1 VAAWTKPAIIIGS
14 GMLAL
19 GAGLGVASVA
29 SADTPVAPTPTIAPS
44 SPTTPGGPP
53 PGAERPDWPTSPE
66 QQEPDWPTS
75 PEQQEPDWPTSPEQ
89 QEREAALIKVLAE
102 MLGVDETEIKAA
114 LDEVRAAYEA
124 EGSAALDAYLDEAVR
139 SGLLTQDEAD
149 AIKQAVEEGLSGSY

>member
-66 QQEPDWPTS
+66 QQEPDWPTG
-75 PEQQEPDWPTSPEQ
+75 PEQ

>member
-1 VAAWTKPAIIIGS
+1 MAAWTKPAIIIGS

-66 QQEPDWPTS
+66 QQE
-75 PEQQEPDWPTSPEQ
+75 
-89 QEREAALIKVLAE
+89 REAALIKALAE

>member
-1 VAAWTKPAIIIGS
+1 MAAWTKPAIIIGS

-53 PGAERPDWPTSPE
+53 PGAER
-66 QQEPDWPTS
+66 PDWPTS

-149 AIKQAVEEGLSGSY
+149 AIKQTVEEGLSGSY

>member
-1 VAAWTKPAIIIGS
+1 MAAWTKPAIIIGS

-29 SADTPVAPTPTIAPS
+29 SADTPVAPAPTIAPS

-53 PGAERPDWPTSPE
+53 PGAER
-66 QQEPDWPTS
+66 
-75 PEQQEPDWPTSPEQ
+75 PDWPTSPEQ

-114 LDEVRAAYEA
+114 LDEVRAAYET

>member
-1 VAAWTKPAIIIGS
+1 MAAWTKPAIIIGS

-29 SADTPVAPTPTIAPS
+29 SADTPVAPTPIAPS

-53 PGAERPDWPTSPE
+53 PGAER
-66 QQEPDWPTS
+66 
-75 PEQQEPDWPTSPEQ
+75 PDWPTSPEQ

-114 LDEVRAAYEA
+114 LDEVRAAYET
-124 EGSAALDAYLDEAVR
+124 EGPAALDAYLDEAVR

>member
-1 VAAWTKPAIIIGS
+1 MAAWTKPAIIIGS

-29 SADTPVAPTPTIAPS
+29 SADTTVAPTPTIAPS

-53 PGAERPDWPTSPE
+53 PRAER
-66 QQEPDWPTS
+66 
-75 PEQQEPDWPTSPEQ
+75 PDWPTSPEQ

-139 SGLLTQDEAD
+139 SGLFTQDEAD
-149 AIKQAVEEGLSGSY
+149 AIKQAVEEGLSGTY

>member
-1 VAAWTKPAIIIGS
+1 MAAWTKPAIIIGS

-29 SADTPVAPTPTIAPS
+29 SADTPVAPNPTTAPS

-66 QQEPDWPTS
+66 QQD
-75 PEQQEPDWPTSPEQ
+75 
-89 QEREAALIKVLAE
+89 REAALIKVLAE
-102 MLGVDETEIKAA
+102 MLGVDEAEIKAA

-124 EGSAALDAYLDEAVR
+124 EGGPAALDAYLDEAVR

-149 AIKQAVEEGLSGSY
+149 AIKQAVEEGLGGTY

>member
-29 SADTPVAPTPTIAPS
+29 SADTPAAPTPTIAPS
-44 SPTTPGGPP
+44 GPTTPGGPP
-53 PGAERPDWPTSPE
+53 PGAER
-66 QQEPDWPTS
+66 
-75 PEQQEPDWPTSPEQ
+75 PDWPTSPEQ

>member
-1 VAAWTKPAIIIGS
+1 MAAWTKPAIIIGS

-29 SADTPVAPTPTIAPS
+29 SADTPVAPAPTIAPS
-44 SPTTPGGPP
+44 SSTTPGGPP
-53 PGAERPDWPTSPE
+53 PGAER
-66 QQEPDWPTS
+66 
-75 PEQQEPDWPTSPEQ
+75 PDWPTSPEQ

-149 AIKQAVEEGLSGSY
+149 AIEQAVEEGLSGSY

>member
-1 VAAWTKPAIIIGS
+1 MAAWTKPAIIIGS

-66 QQEPDWPTS
+66 QQEPDWPTG
-75 PEQQEPDWPTSPEQ
+75 PEQ

>member
-1 VAAWTKPAIIIGS
+1 
-14 GMLAL
+14 MLAL

-53 PGAERPDWPTSPE
+53 PGAER
-66 QQEPDWPTS
+66 
-75 PEQQEPDWPTSPEQ
+75 PDWPTSPEQ

>member
-1 VAAWTKPAIIIGS
+1 MAAWTKPAIIIGS

-29 SADTPVAPTPTIAPS
+29 SADTPVAPNPTISPS

-53 PGAERPDWPTSPE
+53 PGAERPDWPSSPE
-66 QQEPDWPTS
+66 QQD
-75 PEQQEPDWPTSPEQ
+75 
-89 QEREAALIKVLAE
+89 REAALIKVLAE
-102 MLGVDETEIKAA
+102 MLGVDEAEIKAA

-124 EGSAALDAYLDEAVR
+124 EGGPAALDGYLDEAVR

-149 AIKQAVEEGLSGSY
+149 AIKQAVEEGLSGTY

>member
-1 VAAWTKPAIIIGS
+1 MLAPHPADPAADHKEQYTVAAWTKPAIIIGS

-29 SADTPVAPTPTIAPS
+29 SADTPVAPAPTIAPS

-53 PGAERPDWPTSPE
+53 PGAER
-66 QQEPDWPTS
+66 
-75 PEQQEPDWPTSPEQ
+75 PDWPTSPEQ

>member
-29 SADTPVAPTPTIAPS
+29 SADTPVAPAPTIAPS

-53 PGAERPDWPTSPE
+53 PGAER
-66 QQEPDWPTS
+66 
-75 PEQQEPDWPTSPEQ
+75 PDWPTSPEQ

-114 LDEVRAAYEA
+114 LDEVRAAYET

>member
-1 VAAWTKPAIIIGS
+1 
-14 GMLAL
+14 MLAL

-66 QQEPDWPTS
+66 QQE
-75 PEQQEPDWPTSPEQ
+75 
-89 QEREAALIKVLAE
+89 REAALIKVLAE

-114 LDEVRAAYEA
+114 LEEVRAAYEA

>member
-53 PGAERPDWPTSPE
+53 PGAER
-66 QQEPDWPTS
+66 PDWPTS

>member
-1 VAAWTKPAIIIGS
+1 MAAWTKPAIIIGS

-29 SADTPVAPTPTIAPS
+29 SADTPVAPNPTIAPS
-44 SPTTPGGPP
+44 SPTTPGSPL
-53 PGAERPDWPTSPE
+53 PGAER
-66 QQEPDWPTS
+66 
-75 PEQQEPDWPTSPEQ
+75 PDWPTSPEQ

-102 MLGVDETEIKAA
+102 MLGVDEAEIKAA

-124 EGSAALDAYLDEAVR
+124 EGGPAALDGYLDEAVR

-149 AIKQAVEEGLSGSY
+149 AIKQAVEEGLSGTY

>member
-1 VAAWTKPAIIIGS
+1 MAAWTKPAIIIGS

-53 PGAERPDWPTSPE
+53 PGAER
-66 QQEPDWPTS
+66 PDWPTS

>member
-75 PEQQEPDWPTSPEQ
+75 PEQQE
-89 QEREAALIKVLAE
+89 REAALIKVLAE

-114 LDEVRAAYEA
+114 LDEVRSAYEA

>member
-1 VAAWTKPAIIIGS
+1 MAAWTKPAIIIGS

-53 PGAERPDWPTSPE
+53 PGAER
-66 QQEPDWPTS
+66 
-75 PEQQEPDWPTSPEQ
+75 PDWPTSPEQ

>member
-29 SADTPVAPTPTIAPS
+29 SADTPAAPTPTIAPS
-44 SPTTPGGPP
+44 GPTTPGGPP
-53 PGAERPDWPTSPE
+53 PGAER
-66 QQEPDWPTS
+66 
-75 PEQQEPDWPTSPEQ
+75 PDWPTSPEQ

-139 SGLLTQDEAD
+139 SGLLTQDEAE
-149 AIKQAVEEGLSGSY
+149 AIKQAVEEGLSGTY

>member
-66 QQEPDWPTS
+66 QQEPDWPTG
-75 PEQQEPDWPTSPEQ
+75 PEQ

-114 LDEVRAAYEA
+114 LDEVRSAYEA

>member
-1 VAAWTKPAIIIGS
+1 MAAWTKPAIIIGS

-29 SADTPVAPTPTIAPS
+29 SADTPVAPNPTIAPS
-44 SPTTPGGPP
+44 SPTTPGGPL
-53 PGAERPDWPTSPE
+53 PGPER
-66 QQEPDWPTS
+66 
-75 PEQQEPDWPTSPEQ
+75 PDWPTSPEQ

-102 MLGVDETEIKAA
+102 MLGVDETEVKAA

-139 SGLLTQDEAD
+139 SGLLTQDEAE
-149 AIKQAVEEGLSGSY
+149 AIKQAVEEGLSGTY

>member
-29 SADTPVAPTPTIAPS
+29 SADTPVAPAPTIAPS

-53 PGAERPDWPTSPE
+53 PGAER
-66 QQEPDWPTS
+66 
-75 PEQQEPDWPTSPEQ
+75 PDWPTSPEQ